1 MKDFVQYCLD
11 KGLVEV
17 HDDGTVSWTEA
28 SCCHK
33 EPVKAGKKISHK
45 EKLSGAVRDART
57 DLSSDYQGN
66 SAHNGT
72 VWPFKVAAKGK
83 GKAVA
88 PVAK

>member
-1 MKDFVQYCLD
+1 MRDFVQYCAD

-17 HDDGTVSWTEA
+17 AADGTVSWTEA

-33 EPVKAGKKISHK
+33 DPVKGGKKISHK
-45 EKLSGAVRDART
+45 EKMSGAVRDTRD
-57 DLSSDYQGN
+57 DLSADYKGH
-66 SAHNGT
+66 AGHNGT
-72 VWPFKVAAKGK
+72 VWPFKVVAKGS